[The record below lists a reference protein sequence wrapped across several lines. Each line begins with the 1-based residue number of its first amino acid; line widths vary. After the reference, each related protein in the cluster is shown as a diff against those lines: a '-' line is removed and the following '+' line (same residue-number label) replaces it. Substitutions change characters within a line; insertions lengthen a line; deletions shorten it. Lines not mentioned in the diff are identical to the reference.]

1 MHRIYYRTTREGAA
15 PEPMYKNGIYAGMEV
30 IDEKSEGFFETNIYC
45 SYKFADESGSRQKI
59 SKAAEGS
66 AYGNMQSV
74 SGTTKN
80 VEMTEKVMK
89 EITKVFQNRI
99 SETDQ
104 KQFLKWK
111 MYQYKPKET
120 NKSKETRAGKIS
132 IYKGQ
137 TYTNTG

>member
-1 MHRIYYRTTREGAA
+1 M
-15 PEPMYKNGIYAGMEV
+15 KNLKDSLKLIFTAV
-30 IDEKSEGFFETNIYC
+30 INLLMSLVPGK
-45 SYKFADESGSRQKI
+45 KI

-89 EITKVFQNRI
+89 EITKAFQNRI

-120 NKSKETRAGKIS
+120 RDGKIS